1 MAQETPRRRRGK
13 KRPGTEERPPPSSPP
28 PAKKKTSGL
37 VKFLI
42 ILALAGG
49 GTGIVLSQ
57 QKGGEDFE
65 TAPMFVLDQLFMGCK
80 VFWYEVGPGTPCGQE
95 QADLM
100 FGGPKHV
107 DIEITVDDGGM
118 NSFTAQAKH
127 RGNGKVFQVDDDG
140 VVYFKHNECLV
151 ELKDFNLSLSDVE
164 EMEARCMAT

>member
-1 MAQETPRRRRGK
+1 MAEETPRRRRGK
-13 KRPGTEERPPPSSPP
+13 KRPGTGEGPPPPSPR

-57 QKGGEDFE
+57 QKGGEDFQ
-65 TAPMFVLDQLFMGCK
+65 TAPMFVLDELFMGCK

-107 DIEITVDDGGM
+107 DIEITVYDGGM
-118 NSFTAQAKH
+118 NSFTAQALHK
-127 RGNGKVFQVDDDG
+127 GNGKVFQVDDDG

-151 ELKDFNLSLSDVE
+151 ELKAFDLSLSDVE
-164 EMEARCMAT
+164 EMEARCMGT